1 MTNYALS
8 LKFNLK
14 PYCFGSM
21 QCNNKEKYDFIMS
34 FDTDKIKSVNLYT
47 RFVKNTIFKMEK
59 ILDFYTNK
67 EWLYGKILFNNKI
80 SNFGARKQVYLE
92 DCKSIFQYRQTI
104 NEYLSISY
112 FLILK
117 WKLIIDLLYKKLFLK
132 KLFLFT
138 YRNKLNK
145 TTILSAF

>member
-8 LKFNLK
+8 LKFNFK
-14 PYCFGSM
+14 PYYFGSM
-21 QCNNKEKYDFIMS
+21 ECNNKEKYDFIMS
-34 FDTDKIKSVNLYT
+34 FHTDKIKSVNLYIQ
-47 RFVKNTIFKMEK
+47 FVKNLVLKMEN

-67 EWLYGKILFNNKI
+67 EWLYGKILFDNKI

-92 DCKSIFQYRQTI
+92 DCKTIYQYREAI

-112 FLILK
+112 AVILR

-132 KLFLFT
+132 KLLLFT
-138 YRNKLNK
+138 YRNKLN
-145 TTILSAF
+145 

>member
-8 LKFNLK
+8 LKFDFK
-14 PYCFGSM
+14 PYYFGSM
-21 QCNNKEKYDFIMS
+21 QCSNKEKYDFIMS
-34 FDTDKIKSVNLYT
+34 FNINKIKSVNLYIQ
-47 RFVKNTIFKMEK
+47 FVKNIIFKMEN

-67 EWLYGKILFNNKI
+67 EWLYGKILFDNKI

-92 DCKSIFQYRQTI
+92 DCKSIYQYRETT

-112 FLILK
+112 SVILR
-117 WKLIIDLLYKKLFLK
+117 WKLIIDLLYRKLFLK

-138 YRNKLNK
+138 YRSKRN
-145 TTILSAF
+145 